1 MRGRELEEQRL
12 AELEQQRQIEEKRH
26 LESLALEREK
36 LEAERVRQAER
47 DSAKRQEEA
56 RCLRKREMD
65 RKLKEAP
72 PFPRMTETADVELY
86 VSDFEH
92 HMQDLEIPNT
102 QWLTSLR
109 PLLSNWAR
117 ETLDLINECDRGDYR
132 KVKKTLLTAYCNE
145 KGSLGHRLIVTKR
158 KKGQSSAQY
167 LTQRQ
172 RMWRHW
178 TDSWDK
184 EEAGARLNMKFY
196 YTELPYACQNYCR
209 ERDPKT
215 LMEIAAM
222 VDKFYSDRDSHFD
235 DPKWSIR
242 KSRSQSPKGAGDTVP
257 AYVPSSSPSTPTTPM
272 QPGAVQKKKR
282 DPNWEAN
289 IECYLC
295 RKKGHAVYLC
305 PERPN
310 QCCQCYR

>member
-1 MRGRELEEQRL
+1 MAKRQRKGDQTSQASPSEGELGHMENDTPGFLDFLKLFQEREEQRRHEEVVREERRRQEEAAREEKLQTLLLSMMQFQIDSHQKEKKELEDARLREIARGGELEEQRL

-26 LESLALEREK
+26 LELLALEREK

-56 RCLRKREMD
+56 RRLREREMD

-92 HMQDLEIPNT
+92 HMQDLEIPSAR
-102 QWLTSLR
+102 WLTSLR
-109 PLLSNWAR
+109 HLLSNWAR
-117 ETLDLINECDRGDYR
+117 ETLDLIDECDRVDYR

-178 TDSWDK
+178 TDS
-184 EEAGARLNMKFY
+184 
-196 YTELPYACQNYCR
+196 
-209 ERDPKT
+209 
-215 LMEIAAM
+215 
-222 VDKFYSDRDSHFD
+222 
-235 DPKWSIR
+235 
-242 KSRSQSPKGAGDTVP
+242 
-257 AYVPSSSPSTPTTPM
+257 
-272 QPGAVQKKKR
+272 
-282 DPNWEAN
+282 
-289 IECYLC
+289 
-295 RKKGHAVYLC
+295 
-305 PERPN
+305 
-310 QCCQCYR
+310 